1 MPYTPRPLRNPCPLR
16 SDMTIPSM
24 FEPSVNPEDLV
35 EATKE
40 LQAIEAQMQLAQ
52 SIHRPTPPAS
62 TPGPT
67 PPGPMDLSNGD
78 DTQDMEGRPTKCPR
92 DGSKGT
98 NQPGKGKGM
107 QGRGATHHQQGAR
120 HHGGRPSGQHLSGQ
134 LQRPWHRSGQGQGY
148 GPSSHPDLHL
158 MCHTMARLLMRHED
172 ALSVLQQSTTWIL
185 FLTTQ
190 PPGTIL
196 PKLFATAQGWHEMK
210 HNNPDSITQPMRTIL
225 WQKLMTEL
233 KVRPKRSWTTRR
245 PWTRRCS

>member
-1 MPYTPRPLRNPCPLR
+1 MPYTPRPLRNPCPPR

-78 DTQDMEGRPTKCPR
+78 DTQDMEGRPTKWPR

-120 HHGGRPSGQHLSGQ
+120 HHGGRPSGQHPSGQ

-158 MCHTMARLLMRHED
+158 MCHTCKNCGH
-172 ALSVLQQSTTWIL
+172 
-185 FLTTQ
+185 
-190 PPGTIL
+190 TI
-196 PKLFATAQGWHEMK
+196 PSSK
-210 HNNPDSITQPMRTIL
+210 HQTSNP
-225 WQKLMTEL
+225 
-233 KVRPKRSWTTRR
+233 TRNA
-245 PWTRRCS
+245 CYS